1 MLTELVSIG
10 LLHYKYYT
18 CSVQKNMSLKLVLTN
33 TPTYDIIRYNKYY
46 SNYYICR
53 GAFMGNTQNSSNRLE
68 DQAFMSL
75 SIFQIKEEAD
85 KVISDRKKNTLQIEW
100 DSGDYT
106 INIEI
111 KKSIQLNDKI
121 DSKKMSKEETEV
133 VKRLAEGQKQVQVA
147 KEMGISQAK
156 VSGIKNKYAALL
168 TTLMASALPIVGGI
182 IGAINK
188 GGDK

>member
-18 CSVQKNMSLKLVLTN
+18 CSVQKNMSLKLVVTN
-33 TPTYDIIRYNKYY
+33 SPTYDIIRYNKYY

-100 DSGDYT
+100 
-106 INIEI
+106 
-111 KKSIQLNDKI
+111 